1 MKFQEKGQ
9 QCHPFL
15 VVFYFVCF
23 VFYYCVSFLESLM
36 HVVIRKH
43 GRLHFTATV
52 ARLEP
57 TFADLLLVRYWAITL
72 SQCIIEEKTLCTS

>member
-1 MKFQEKGQ
+1 
-9 QCHPFL
+9 
-15 VVFYFVCF
+15 
-23 VFYYCVSFLESLM
+23 M